1 MCAKNILR
9 KKAVG
14 AVLSLDQESPDV
26 LLGEIYSSLGPEPG
40 QGGFLKESLLV
51 IISPFILSRP
61 SLNCSRLI
69 QAENATEISLAF

>member
-26 LLGEIYSSLGPEPG
+26 LLKQYIPLWDW
-40 QGGFLKESLLV
+40 
-51 IISPFILSRP
+51 SRDKVA
-61 SLNCSRLI
+61 S
-69 QAENATEISLAF
+69 